1 MDSLAKLFGGWIIA
15 VIIVALINLAIL
27 GAAVWIVV
35 KILQMMGVL

>member
-15 VIIVALINLAIL
+15 VIIVALITLAIL